1 MNKSPLFVAY
11 PTAKVYV
18 VPYEEFQK
26 MDLNDTETKHT
37 CGDWVL
43 LYPFSSNHMFNA
55 YCKALNYGYEKL
67 APKILGTSD
76 MPAFFMKNFELRP
89 EFFEINQNLSKNEAK
104 AYEFWIE
111 AQVEHFKGNE
121 ERVRFD
127 IDSFW
132 DNHLGS
138 YDDVEDFA
146 ECVASRSGQYTL
158 DVDTYGMNKEEL
170 LSSEEFMDSFV
181 YGGEHNY
188 FFKIPNW

>member
-37 CGDWVL
+37 CGDWVN
-43 LYPFSSNHMFNA
+43 LYPFSSAHMFNA
-55 YCKALNYGYEKL
+55 YCRELNYGYEKMP
-67 APKILGTSD
+67 PKIIGTSD

-89 EFFEINQNLSKNEAK
+89 EFFEINQNLNKCDTK

-111 AQVEHFKGNE
+111 TQMEHFKENE
-121 ERVRFD
+121 EKIRLY

-146 ECVASRSGQYTL
+146 ESVESDPIRYEL
-158 DVDTYGMNKEEL
+158 DVDVTGMTKEEM
-170 LSSEEFMDSFV
+170 LSSEEFMSCFV
-181 YGGEHNY
+181 YGGEGNY
-188 FFKIPNW
+188 FFRKPNW